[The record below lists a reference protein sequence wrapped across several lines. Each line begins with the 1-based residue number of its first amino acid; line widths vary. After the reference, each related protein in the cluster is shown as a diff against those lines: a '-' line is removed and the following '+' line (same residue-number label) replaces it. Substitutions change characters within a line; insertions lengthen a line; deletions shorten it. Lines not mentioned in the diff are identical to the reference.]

1 MQYSVTS
8 IGKRAF
14 SEATECRIFPKRES
28 ANIIAVLNE
37 SRVRSIA
44 CFDTFISSQNLENW
58 KALIGIGNVAGREV
72 LRLTLSISCCKQ
84 AYSAGDEK
92 TKGFI
97 RTIMLL
103 YVRRMGSEKRLP
115 FLPLEMWDMIVSFV
129 DVNYAIKSGGD
140 FTWKDSEHYST
151 KRKMKRRVVKI
162 VQLQCQEIDTVIDAG
177 IMVLKCIFFWYNA
190 PKYIQDKS

>member
-44 CFDTFISSQNLENW
+44 CSDTFISSLNLENW
-58 KALIGIGNVAGREV
+58 KALIGIGNVAGVAGREV

-97 RTIMLL
+97 RTIIEL
-103 YVRRMGSEKRLP
+103 YHAKTLRSMGSELP
-115 FLPLEMWDMIVSFV
+115 LLPLEMWYMIVSFV
-129 DVNYAIKSGGD
+129 DVNYAIKSEVISPGKILSITQQKEKKNEASG
-140 FTWKDSEHYST
+140 SEN
-151 KRKMKRRVVKI
+151 
-162 VQLQCQEIDTVIDAG
+162 CTVT
-177 IMVLKCIFFWYNA
+177 MSRN
-190 PKYIQDKS
+190 